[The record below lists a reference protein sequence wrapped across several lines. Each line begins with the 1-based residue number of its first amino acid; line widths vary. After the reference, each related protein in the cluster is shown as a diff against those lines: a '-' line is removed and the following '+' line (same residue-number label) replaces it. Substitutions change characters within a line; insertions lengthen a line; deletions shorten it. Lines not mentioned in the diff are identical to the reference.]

1 MSLPMPNKYVLH
13 CSILG
18 TLPTG
23 PDGDYCFYVRRG
35 VQRPVVDDF
44 RVVDG
49 VISGRRVGGGWN
61 PLVAINVQSH
71 FGKVDAD
78 GVVVPGVITNL

>member
-1 MSLPMPNKYVLH
+1 MSLPPMPNKYVLH
-13 CSILG
+13 CLVS
-18 TLPTG
+18 LPTG
-23 PDGDYCFYVRRG
+23 PDGDYGFNVRSG
-35 VQRPVVDDF
+35 VQRPVVDYF

-49 VISGRRVGGGWN
+49 ASSGRRVGGGWN